1 MKVDAMTENLLEV
14 RDLRTHFPTDAG
26 LVPAVDGVRF
36 TLRKG
41 ETLGIVGESGSGKS
55 VTAQSILRLVDPPR
69 RIVSGEILFE
79 GRDLL
84 SLSAPD
90 MRKIRGDRISMIF
103 QEPMTSLNPLF
114 RVGYQIAE
122 VIALHQGVSK
132 EEARRR
138 AVDMIRLVGIP
149 SPESRAGEF
158 PHQLSGG
165 MQQRIMIAMALS
177 CHPRLMIA
185 DEPTTA
191 LDVTIQAQI
200 LCLMDQLKRDIGTA
214 IVYITHDL
222 GVVAKI
228 AQNVAV
234 MYAGKIMEYSSVQAL
249 FERTAHPYTKAL
261 IDSIPRGT
269 KSDPGNRRLRTIT
282 GNVPNLLRLP
292 PGCAFAPRCPES
304 MEVCTRQEPGETEI
318 EPGRFVRCWKYH
330 HE

>member
-1 MKVDAMTENLLEV
+1 M
-14 RDLRTHFPTDAG
+14 
-26 LVPAVDGVRF
+26 PAVDGVRF

-55 VTAQSILRLVDPPR
+55 VTAQSILRLVDPPG

-79 GRDLL
+79 GQDLL
-84 SLSAPD
+84 RLCTRD

-103 QEPMTSLNPLF
+103 QEPMTSPNPLF

-122 VIALHQGVSK
+122 VIALHQAVSK
-132 EEARRR
+132 EKARVR
-138 AVDMIRLVGIP
+138 AVEMIRLVGIP
-149 SPESRAGEF
+149 SPESRAEVF

-200 LCLMDQLKRDIGTA
+200 LYLMDQLKQDIGTA

-234 MYAGKIMEYSSVQAL
+234 MYAGKIMEYSSVHAL
-249 FERTAHPYTKAL
+249 FDRTAHPYTKAL

-269 KSDPGNRRLRTIT
+269 KNDPGNRDS
-282 GNVPNLLRLP
+282 
-292 PGCAFAPRCPES
+292 A
-304 MEVCTRQEPGETEI
+304 
-318 EPGRFVRCWKYH
+318 
-330 HE
+330 